1 MLTMQQR
8 TASPPHS
15 WPLRVVLAEGVP
27 RSLEPSLSWD
37 WAKPLLTSLPAPSG
51 PLVLLLILFFT
62 PFPFFFLLVPS
73 SPALCPGPLS
83 LSLSLPPSILPL
95 ASLVFPLS
103 TFPDLPLS
111 LPCSQPWHL
120 ARGGQLTAQL
130 LGACV
135 RPSRPWGPSL
145 GPLEASLQ
153 PPDLL
158 LPASE
163 PSPP

>member
-8 TASPPHS
+8 TPSPPHS
-15 WPLRVVLAEGVP
+15 WPLHVVLAEGVARP
-27 RSLEPSLSWD
+27 LEPSLFWD
-37 WAKPLLTSLPAPSG
+37 WAKPLLTSLPAPSV
-51 PLVLLLILFFT
+51 PLVLLLILLFT

-83 LSLSLPPSILPL
+83 LSLSPPPSILPL

-103 TFPDLPLS
+103 AFPDLPLS
-111 LPCSQPWHL
+111 LPCSQPWPL
-120 ARGGQLTAQL
+120 SKGGQLTALL

-135 RPSRPWGPSL
+135 RPSRPWGPFL

-153 PPDLL
+153 PPGLL